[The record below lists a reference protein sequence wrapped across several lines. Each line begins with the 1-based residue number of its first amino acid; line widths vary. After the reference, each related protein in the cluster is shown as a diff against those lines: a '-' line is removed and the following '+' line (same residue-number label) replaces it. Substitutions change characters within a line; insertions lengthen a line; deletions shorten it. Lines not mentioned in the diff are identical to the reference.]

1 MWLLFLVAGTLVY
14 LSSTPENGKNG
25 QVGKEEILAN
35 NVAMNL
41 RERESERKLT
51 QQKQAQAGDCSGIAP
66 TSRRYQGKDARA
78 FGERGEGVV
87 SVSLWVLFALW
98 NDRV

>member
-1 MWLLFLVAGTLVY
+1 MAGTLIY

-41 RERESERKLT
+41 RERVKGSLLNRDTLRLDTAVALLPQVE
-51 QQKQAQAGDCSGIAP
+51 
-66 TSRRYQGKDARA
+66 DARA
-78 FGERGEGVV
+78 FGEREEGVV